1 MTELSNVTT
10 GLLGV
15 AGILGLANIAGA
27 VYLIKLVIA
36 PLAQTVK
43 LLNESVKELYESRD
57 KLNHDVTELQTIHRI
72 KGCDAPYKTEAMRG

>member
-1 MTELSNVTT
+1 MMEPSISN
-10 GLLGV
+10 GLLGI

-36 PLAQTVK
+36 PLAQTVR

-57 KLNHDVTELQTIHRI
+57 KLSHDLTEIQTIHRI
-72 KGCDAPYKTEAMRG
+72 KGCDNGR